1 MDLNLYLLPVSIAI
15 ELIIFAFGIIL
26 ALQKKKI
33 FGWFIAL
40 TFGIYFFYDLF
51 RFLDTAISPDI
62 LSVIFF
68 IATISILC
76 AVWLIYRES

>member
-1 MDLNLYLLPVSIAI
+1 MDLNFYLLPASIAI
-15 ELIIFAFGIIL
+15 ELIIFAFGIVL
-26 ALQKKKI
+26 AIQKKKI

-40 TFGIYFFYDLF
+40 TFGIYSLYDLF
-51 RFLDTAISPDI
+51 RFLDAGISSNL

-76 AVWLIYRES
+76 AVWLIYREN

>member
-1 MDLNLYLLPVSIAI
+1 MDLNFYLLPASIAI
-15 ELIIFAFGIIL
+15 ELIIFAFGIVL
-26 ALQKKKI
+26 AVQKKKI

-40 TFGIYFFYDLF
+40 TFCIYCLYDLD
-51 RFLDTAISPDI
+51 RFLDATVSPDI

>member
-1 MDLNLYLLPVSIAI
+1 MDLNLFLQPVSIAI
-15 ELIIFAFGIIL
+15 ELLIFALGLIL

-51 RFLDTAISPDI
+51 RFLDAAISPDL
-62 LSVIFF
+62 LSVLFF
-68 IATISILC
+68 VASLSILC
-76 AVWLIYRES
+76 AVWLIYRDH

>member
-1 MDLNLYLLPVSIAI
+1 MDLNFYLLPASIAI
-15 ELIIFAFGIIL
+15 ELIIFAFGIVL
-26 ALQKKKI
+26 AVQKKKI

-40 TFGIYFFYDLF
+40 TFGIYSLYDLF
-51 RFLDTAISPDI
+51 RFLDAGISPDL

-76 AVWLIYRES
+76 AVWLIYREN

>member
-15 ELIIFAFGIIL
+15 ELIVVALGIVL
-26 ALQKKKI
+26 AVQKKKI

-51 RFLDTAISPDI
+51 RFLDAGISPDL
-62 LSVIFF
+62 LSIIFF
-68 IATISILC
+68 IASISILC